1 MADDTT
7 TEQLRIELRDIDA
20 EIASLRASTGDLRA
34 TAGSQAA
41 GVEDTEEQASD
52 LTTEGE
58 NDAVLEVL
66 EQRRETVRRQLGDSD

>member
-7 TEQLRIELRDIDA
+7 TEQLRTELRDIDA
-20 EIASLRASTGDLRA
+20 EIAQLRGSTRDLRA
-34 TAGSQAA
+34 AAGSQAG

-66 EQRRETVRRQLGDSD
+66 EQRRETVRRQLGDAG

>member
-7 TEQLRIELRDIDA
+7 TEQLRTELRDIDA
-20 EIASLRASTGDLRA
+20 EIAQLRASTRDLRA
-34 TAGSQAA
+34 TAGSQAE

-66 EQRRETVRRQLGDSD
+66 EQRRETVRRQLADAG